1 MKAGVAQCNRRF
13 TMEIALFEPEIPPN
27 TGNIIRL
34 SVCTGST
41 LHIVG
46 KPSFSLEDAM
56 LRRAGLDYWQL
67 SRLTTHNSLEAF
79 LAFLQERDGQTRE
92 EVRKRFVLTT
102 RFATNSYAQF
112 EYQSDQILLFG
123 KETSGLPDSVRE
135 IFSDHQN
142 QWLRIPVHG
151 DCRSLNLANS
161 VSVIL
166 YEALR
171 QQGFPGLNLAP
182 PADT

>member
-1 MKAGVAQCNRRF
+1 
-13 TMEIALFEPEIPPN
+13 MEIALFEPEIPPN

-46 KPSFSLEDAM
+46 PPSFSLEDSM

-67 SRLTTHNSLEAF
+67 SRLTSHDSLEAF
-79 LAFLQERDGQTRE
+79 IQFLQNRDDQSRDQ
-92 EVRKRFVLTT
+92 VRRRIVLTT
-102 RFATNSYAQF
+102 RFARNSYADF
-112 EYQSDQILLFG
+112 SFRSDHILLFG
-123 KETSGLPDSVRE
+123 KETSGLPDSVRQT
-135 IFSDHQN
+135 FSDLDEN
-142 QWLRIPVHG
+142 WLRIPVHG

-166 YEALR
+166 FEALR